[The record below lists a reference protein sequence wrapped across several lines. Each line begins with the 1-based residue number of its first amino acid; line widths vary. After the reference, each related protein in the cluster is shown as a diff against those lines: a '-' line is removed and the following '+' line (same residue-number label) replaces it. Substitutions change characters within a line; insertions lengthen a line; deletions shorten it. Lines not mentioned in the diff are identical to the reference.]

1 MTLKSAIIAT
11 LALGPQRSEGRK
23 LNTLNL
29 GESIIA
35 TLAYHDLFDYPLP
48 QDEIYR
54 YLIEKKSSLGSVEKE
69 LANLNRNK
77 KIFHGKSYYSLPKR
91 SKIIKT
97 RIQRTKHSEAKY
109 KRALLYAKILK
120 TIPFLKLVALS
131 GALSMRNSQKDDDID
146 LVLVSKKGTLWTTR
160 FLANTLLFN
169 VKRNPQSPK
178 TSNKACLNI
187 FIDESSLTIKDQNIY
202 IAHEICQM
210 KPLWDRNETYSR
222 FINSNQWIY
231 KYMPN
236 WRPQEMESGKWKM
249 ENHQSR
255 GAAKKDSSLN
265 TLGPQS
271 EGRGPHGTVYHS
283 TLVEILLKKFQLWY
297 MKEKISTE
305 KIGDKQLFFHP
316 KDTQSWVITE
326 YEKRLRKL
334 P

>member
-35 TLAYHDLFDYPLP
+35 TLAYHDLFDYPLT
-48 QDEIYR
+48 QDEIHR
-54 YLIEKKSSLGSVEKE
+54 YLIEKKSPLGSVEKE

-97 RIQRTKHSEAKY
+97 RIQRTKRSEAKY

-222 FINSNQWIY
+222 FINSNQWVD

-236 WRPQEMESGKWKM
+236 WRPQEMENGKWKM
-249 ENHQSR
+249 ESGGVEKFSTFNL
-255 GAAKKDSSLN
+255 K
-265 TLGPQS
+265 P
-271 EGRGPHGTVYHS
+271 S
-283 TLVEILLKKFQLWY
+283 TLEKLLRLLQLRY
-297 MKEKISTE
+297 MQSKITTE
-305 KIGDKQLFFHP
+305 KIGEYQLFFHP
-316 KDTQSWVITE
+316 KDTQSWVIGE
-326 YEKRLRKL
+326 YESRLKKL
-334 P
+334 KLF